1 MIEKDTLI
9 KVKNRDSGTVGYT
22 IPELGNLHRS
32 FSKGETKEITMDE
45 LRKLSY
51 ISGGK
56 ILLQNYLIVQNQD
69 ALKELLSDDV
79 EPEYYYGEEEIKKLL
94 LTGSNDQLLDCLEFA
109 PEGVIGLV
117 KDLAVSLKIN
127 DISKRNIILEKTGF
141 NVTNAIAINEETI
154 EDEGEET
161 KSCRRSAPVTVEKSD
176 ETPKRR
182 VAAPQQ
188 YNVVSNK

>member
-9 KVKNRDSGTVGYT
+9 KVKNRDNGTVGYT

-141 NVTNAIAINEETI
+141 NVTNAITINEETI
-154 EDEGEET
+154 EDEGEEA
-161 KSCRRSAPVTVEKSD
+161 KSSRRSAPVTVEKND
-176 ETPKRR
+176 EAPKRR

>member
-56 ILLQNYLIVQNQD
+56 VLLQNYLIVQNQD

-154 EDEGEET
+154 EGEGEEA
-161 KSCRRSAPVTVEKSD
+161 KSSRRSAPVTVEKSD

>member
-9 KVKNRDSGTVGYT
+9 KVKNRDNGTVGYT

-56 ILLQNYLIVQNQD
+56 VLLQNYLIVQNQD
-69 ALKELLSDDV
+69 ALKELLSEDV

-109 PEGVIGLV
+109 PEGVIELV

-141 NVTNAIAINEETI
+141 NVTNAITINEETI
-154 EDEGEET
+154 EGEGEEA
-161 KSCRRSAPVTVEKSD
+161 KSSRRSVPVTVEKND

>member
-154 EDEGEET
+154 EDEGEEA
-161 KSCRRSAPVTVEKSD
+161 KSSRRSAPVTVEKSD

>member
-9 KVKNRDSGTVGYT
+9 KVKNRDNGTVGYT

-56 ILLQNYLIVQNQD
+56 LLLQDYLIVQNQD
-69 ALKELLSDDV
+69 ALRELLSDDV

-154 EDEGEET
+154 EGEGEEA
-161 KSCRRSAPVTVEKSD
+161 KSSRRSAPVTVEKND
-176 ETPKRR
+176 EAPKRR
-182 VAAPQQ
+182 VAVPQQ

>member
-154 EDEGEET
+154 EDEGEEV
-161 KSCRRSAPVTVEKSD
+161 KSSRRSAPVTVEKSD

>member
-154 EDEGEET
+154 EGEGEQT
-161 KSCRRSAPVTVEKSD
+161 KSSRRSAPVTVEKSD
-176 ETPKRR
+176 EAPKRR

>member
-154 EDEGEET
+154 EDEGEEV
-161 KSCRRSAPVTVEKSD
+161 KSSRRSAPVIVEKSD

>member
-9 KVKNRDSGTVGYT
+9 KVKNRDNGTVGYT

-56 ILLQNYLIVQNQD
+56 LLLQDYLIVQDQD
-69 ALKELLSDDV
+69 ALRELLSDDV

-141 NVTNAIAINEETI
+141 NVTNAITINEETV
-154 EDEGEET
+154 EGEGEET
-161 KSCRRSAPVTVEKSD
+161 KSSRRSAPVTVDKGE

-182 VAAPQQ
+182 TAAPQQ
-188 YNVVSNK
+188 YNVVSK

>member
-79 EPEYYYGEEEIKKLL
+79 EPEYYYGEEEVKKLL

-154 EDEGEET
+154 EGEGEEV
-161 KSCRRSAPVTVEKSD
+161 KSSRRSAPVTVEKSD

>member
-56 ILLQNYLIVQNQD
+56 LLLQDYLIVQNQD
-69 ALKELLSDDV
+69 ALRELLSDDV

-141 NVTNAIAINEETI
+141 NVTNAITINEETI
-154 EDEGEET
+154 EGEGEET
-161 KSCRRSAPVTVEKSD
+161 KSSRRSAPVTVEKSD
-176 ETPKRR
+176 EAPKRR

>member
-1 MIEKDTLI
+1 
-9 KVKNRDSGTVGYT
+9 
-22 IPELGNLHRS
+22 
-32 FSKGETKEITMDE
+32 MDE

-56 ILLQNYLIVQNQD
+56 LLLQDYLIVQNQD
-69 ALKELLSDDV
+69 ALRELLSDDV

-141 NVTNAIAINEETI
+141 NVTNAITINEETV
-154 EDEGEET
+154 EGEGEEA
-161 KSCRRSAPVTVEKSD
+161 KSSRRSAPVTVDKS
-176 ETPKRR
+176 EEAPKRR
-182 VAAPQQ
+182 AAAPQQ

>member
-9 KVKNRDSGTVGYT
+9 KVKNRDNGTVGYT

-56 ILLQNYLIVQNQD
+56 LLLQDYLIVQNQD
-69 ALKELLSDDV
+69 ALRELLSDDV

-141 NVTNAIAINEETI
+141 NVTNAITINEETV
-154 EDEGEET
+154 EGEGEEV
-161 KSCRRSAPVTVEKSD
+161 KSSRRSAPVTVDNSE
-176 ETPKRR
+176 EAPKRR
-182 VAAPQQ
+182 AAAPQQ
-188 YNVVSNK
+188 YNVVSK

>member
-56 ILLQNYLIVQNQD
+56 VLLQNYLIVQNQD

-154 EDEGEET
+154 EDEGEEA
-161 KSCRRSAPVTVEKSD
+161 KSSRRSAPVTVEKSD

>member
-32 FSKGETKEITMDE
+32 FSKGETKEIPMDE

-56 ILLQNYLIVQNQD
+56 VLLQNYLIVQNQD

-161 KSCRRSAPVTVEKSD
+161 KSSRRSAPVTVEKSD